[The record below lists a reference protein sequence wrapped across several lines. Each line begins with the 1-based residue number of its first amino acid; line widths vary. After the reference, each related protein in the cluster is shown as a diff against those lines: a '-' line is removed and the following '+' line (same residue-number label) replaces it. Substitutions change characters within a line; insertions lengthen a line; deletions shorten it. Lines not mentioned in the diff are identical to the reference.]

1 MKRARYIAS
10 QVEMGTIFL
19 LCSAGVG
26 LLALEDAGDSW
37 LRRAW
42 FVALL
47 LGVAAN
53 LIAQVVRRSIDRR
66 LNIP

>member
-1 MKRARYIAS
+1 MRRARYIAS
-10 QVEMGTIFL
+10 QVEMGSIFL
-19 LCSAGVG
+19 LCFAGIG

-37 LRRAW
+37 LRRGW
-42 FVALL
+42 FVAFL

-66 LNIP
+66 INIP